1 MSSSVVQNDPDRM
14 TRQELR
20 AGLSLASIFALRML
34 GLFLILPVFAVAA
47 QKMPGGEDLTLV
59 GIALGAYG
67 LTQAALQ
74 LPFGMA
80 SDRYGRKKV
89 IVIGLLIFAA
99 GSFMAAA
106 APDIYWTIVGRALQ
120 GAGAISAA
128 VTALAADLTREQH
141 RTKTMALI
149 GSSIGLVFALSLVAA
164 PALDALIGLSGL
176 FILTGLLAL
185 AAIVLVRKVVP
196 EPPPAE
202 HHEHDPVGFLDVLL
216 DPQLLRLNFGILA
229 LHFIQMAMF
238 VVVPGA
244 LVASGGLPVAEHWK
258 VYLPVVLAS
267 FVLMLPPLFYAE
279 RRARIKPVFL
289 GSVFVLLLAQGGFLY
304 GSGKFNALVANLV
317 VFFVVFN
324 ILEASL
330 PSLVSRI
337 APPQAKGTALGIY
350 NTTQSFGL
358 FLGGAAGGV
367 LAKHY
372 GAAGVFGVGIALA
385 LLWLAIAVTMRAPP
399 VIALREFFI
408 QPQVDLE
415 RLREQLAGLP
425 GVREAVV
432 EPEKRIAYLK
442 VNLERWDERRVRQL
456 IGGEA

>member
-1 MSSSVVQNDPDRM
+1 M
-14 TRQELR
+14 TRLELR
-20 AGLSLASIFALRML
+20 AGASLASIFALRML
-34 GLFLILPVFAVAA
+34 GLFLILPVFAVSAR
-47 QKMPGGEDLTLV
+47 KLPGGDNLTLI

-80 SDRYGRKKV
+80 SDRYGRKRV

-99 GSFMAAA
+99 GSFVAALA
-106 APDIYWTIVGRALQ
+106 QDIWFTIFGRALQ

-141 RTKTMALI
+141 RTKVMALI
-149 GSSIGLVFALSLVAA
+149 GSSIGLMFALSLVAA
-164 PALDALIGLSGL
+164 PALDALFGLSGL
-176 FILTGLLAL
+176 FVLTGLLAL
-185 AAIVLVRKVVP
+185 AAILMVVKVVP
-196 EPPPAE
+196 EPPPAQHAHLE
-202 HHEHDPVGFLDVLL
+202 PVSFRDVLL
-216 DPQLLRLNFGILA
+216 HPQLLRLNLGILV

-244 LVASGGLPVAEHWK
+244 IISAGGLPVSEHWK

-267 FVLMLPPLFYAE
+267 FVLMLPPIFYAE
-279 RRARIKPVFL
+279 RRARIKPVFV
-289 GSVFVLLLAQGGFLY
+289 GSIFVLLLAQGGFLF
-304 GSGKFNALVANLV
+304 GSGRFTALVANLV

-358 FLGGAAGGV
+358 FLGGALGGV
-367 LAKHY
+367 LAQHF
-372 GAAGVFGVGIALA
+372 GPAGVFGVGIALA
-385 LLWLAIAVTMRAPP
+385 LLWLVFAVTMQAPA
-399 VIALREFFI
+399 VVALREFFI
-408 QPQVDLE
+408 QPHIDIETVRE
-415 RLREQLAGLP
+415 RLAALP

-432 EPEKRIAYLK
+432 EPEKRMAYLK
-442 VNLERWDERRVRQL
+442 VNLERWDERRLRQL
-456 IGGEA
+456 LGEGV

>member
-1 MSSSVVQNDPDRM
+1 MSSATSDRM

-47 QKMPGGEDLTLV
+47 GKLPGGDNLTLV
-59 GIALGAYG
+59 GIALGIYG

-80 SDRYGRKKV
+80 SDRYGRKRV

-99 GSFMAAA
+99 GSFIAAA
-106 APDIYWTIVGRALQ
+106 APDIWWTIFGRALQ

-141 RTKTMALI
+141 RTKVMALI
-149 GSSIGLVFALSLVAA
+149 GSSIGLMFALSLVAA
-164 PALDALIGLSGL
+164 PALNAVIGLSGI

-185 AAIVLVRKVVP
+185 AAIWLVARIVP
-196 EPPPAE
+196 DPPPAG
-202 HHEHDPVGFLDVLL
+202 HHDHAPVGFREVLL
-216 DPQLLRLNFGILA
+216 NPQLLRLNFGILT

-244 LVASGGLPVAEHWK
+244 LIATGGLPVSEHWK

-267 FVLMLPPLFYAE
+267 FVLMLPPIFYAE
-279 RRARIKPVFL
+279 RRARMKPVFV

-304 GSGKFNALVANLV
+304 GSGLFNALVANLV

-358 FLGGAAGGV
+358 FLGGAVGGI
-367 LAKHY
+367 LAQRY
-372 GAAGVFGVGIALA
+372 GASGVFGVGIALA
-385 LLWLAIAVTMRAPP
+385 LIWLLIAVTMQAPP
-399 VIALREFFI
+399 VVALREFFI
-408 QPQVDLE
+408 QPHVDIE
-415 RLREQLAGLP
+415 HLREQLAGLP

-456 IGGEA
+456 IGGGA

>member
-1 MSSSVVQNDPDRM
+1 MSSLSPDRM
-14 TRQELR
+14 TPLELR

-47 QKMPGGEDLTLV
+47 GHLPGGDNLTLV

-74 LPFGMA
+74 IPFGMA
-80 SDRYGRKKV
+80 SDRYGRKRV
-89 IVIGLLIFAA
+89 IVIGLLLFAA
-99 GSFMAAA
+99 GSFLAAA
-106 APDIYWTIVGRALQ
+106 APDIYWTIAGRALQ

-141 RTKTMALI
+141 RTKVMALI
-149 GSSIGLVFALSLVAA
+149 GSSIGLMFALSLVAA
-164 PALDALIGLSGL
+164 PALNAVIGLSGI

-185 AAIVLVRKVVP
+185 AAIWLVARIVP
-196 EPPPAE
+196 DPPPAE
-202 HHEHDPVGFLDVLL
+202 HHDHAPVGFMDVLMN
-216 DPQLLRLNFGILA
+216 PQLLRLNFGILA

-244 LVASGGLPVAEHWK
+244 IVATGGLPVSEHWK

-267 FVLMLPPLFYAE
+267 FVLMLPPIFYAE
-279 RRARIKPVFL
+279 RRARIKPVFV
-289 GSVFVLLLAQGGFLY
+289 GSVLILLLAQGGFLY
-304 GSGKFNALVANLV
+304 GSGMFRSLVANLV

-358 FLGGAAGGV
+358 FLGGAAGGW
-367 LAKHY
+367 LAQHY
-372 GAAGVFGVGIALA
+372 GAAGVFGVGIAFA
-385 LLWLAIAVTMRAPP
+385 LMWLAIAVTMQAPP
-399 VIALREFFI
+399 VVALREFII
-408 QPQVDLE
+408 QPHVDLE
-415 RLREQLAGLP
+415 MLGERLAGLP

-442 VNLERWDERRVRQL
+442 VNLERLDERRVRQL
-456 IGGEA
+456 LGGEA

>member
-1 MSSSVVQNDPDRM
+1 MSSANPDRM

-34 GLFLILPVFAVAA
+34 GLFLILPVFAVDAR
-47 QKMPGGEDLTLV
+47 QLPGGDNLTLV

-80 SDRYGRKKV
+80 SDRYGRKRV
-89 IVIGLLIFAA
+89 IVIGLAIFAL
-99 GSFMAAA
+99 GSFLAAA
-106 APDIYWTIVGRALQ
+106 APDIWWTIVGRALQ

-141 RTKTMALI
+141 RTKVMALI
-149 GSSIGLVFALSLVAA
+149 GSSIGLMFALSLVAA
-164 PALDALIGLSGL
+164 PALNAVIGLHGL
-176 FILTGLLAL
+176 FIVTGLLAL
-185 AAIVLVRKVVP
+185 AAIWLVAKVVP
-196 EPPPAE
+196 DPPPAE
-202 HHEHDPVGFLDVLL
+202 HHELEPVGFMDVLR
-216 DPQLLRLNFGILA
+216 DAQLARLNFGILA

-244 LVASGGLPVAEHWK
+244 IVAAGGIPVAGHWK
-258 VYLPVVLAS
+258 VYLPVVFAS
-267 FVLMLPPLFYAE
+267 FVLMLPPIFYAE
-279 RRARIKPVFL
+279 RRARLKPVFV
-289 GSVFVLLLAQGGFLY
+289 GSVLVLLLAQGGFLY

-350 NTTQSFGL
+350 NTTQSLGL
-358 FLGGAAGGV
+358 FLGGAAGGW
-367 LAKHY
+367 LAQHY
-372 GAAGVFGVGIALA
+372 GPTGVFGVGIALA
-385 LLWLAIAVTMRAPP
+385 LLWLAIAVTMQAPP
-399 VIALREFFI
+399 VVALREFII
-408 QPQVDLE
+408 QPHVDLDK
-415 RLREQLAGLP
+415 LREQLAEMP

-456 IGGEA
+456 IGGET

>member
-1 MSSSVVQNDPDRM
+1 MSQSSPDRM

-47 QKMPGGEDLTLV
+47 RQLPGGDSLTLV

-74 LPFGMA
+74 IPFGMA
-80 SDRYGRKKV
+80 SDRYGRKRV
-89 IVIGLLIFAA
+89 IVIGLLLFAA
-99 GSFMAAA
+99 GSFVAAA
-106 APDIYWTIVGRALQ
+106 APDIWWTIAGRCLQ

-141 RTKTMALI
+141 RTKVMALI
-149 GSSIGLVFALSLVAA
+149 GSSIGLMFALSLVAA
-164 PALDALIGLSGL
+164 PALNAVIGLHGL

-185 AAIVLVRKVVP
+185 AAIWLVAKVVP
-196 EPPPAE
+196 DPPPAE
-202 HHEHDPVGFLDVLL
+202 HHELEPVGFMDVLL
-216 DPQLLRLNFGILA
+216 DPQLARLNFGILT

-244 LVASGGLPVAEHWK
+244 IVATGGIPVAEHWK
-258 VYLPVVLAS
+258 IYLPVVLAS
-267 FVLMLPPLFYAE
+267 FVLMLPPIIYAE
-279 RRARIKPVFL
+279 RRARIKLVFVGAVL
-289 GSVFVLLLAQGGFLY
+289 VLLLAQGGFLY
-304 GSGKFNALVANLV
+304 GTGMFRSLVANLV

-324 ILEASL
+324 ILEATL

-358 FLGGAAGGV
+358 FAGGAAGGW
-367 LAKHY
+367 LAQHW

-399 VIALREFFI
+399 VVALREFII
-408 QPQVDLE
+408 QPHVDIE
-415 RLREQLAGLP
+415 NLREQLAGLP

-432 EPEKRIAYLK
+432 EKEKRIAYLK

>member
-1 MSSSVVQNDPDRM
+1 MSSANPDRM

-34 GLFLILPVFAVAA
+34 GLFLILPVFAVDAR
-47 QKMPGGEDLTLV
+47 QLPGGDNLTLV

-80 SDRYGRKKV
+80 SDRYGRKRV
-89 IVIGLLIFAA
+89 IVIGLAIFAL
-99 GSFMAAA
+99 GSFLAAA
-106 APDIYWTIVGRALQ
+106 APDIWWTIVGRALQ

-141 RTKTMALI
+141 RTKVMALI
-149 GSSIGLVFALSLVAA
+149 GSSIGLMFALSLVAA
-164 PALDALIGLSGL
+164 PALNAVIGLHGL
-176 FILTGLLAL
+176 FIVTGLLAL
-185 AAIVLVRKVVP
+185 AAIWLVAKVVP
-196 EPPPAE
+196 DPPPAE
-202 HHEHDPVGFLDVLL
+202 HHELEPVGFMDVLR
-216 DPQLLRLNFGILA
+216 DAQLARLNFGILA

-244 LVASGGLPVAEHWK
+244 IVAAGGIPVAGHWK
-258 VYLPVVLAS
+258 VYLPVVFAS
-267 FVLMLPPLFYAE
+267 FVLMLPPIFYAE
-279 RRARIKPVFL
+279 RRARLKPVFV
-289 GSVFVLLLAQGGFLY
+289 GSVLVLLLAQGGFLY

-358 FLGGAAGGV
+358 FLGGAAGGW
-367 LAKHY
+367 LAQHY
-372 GAAGVFGVGIALA
+372 GPAGVFGVGIALA
-385 LLWLAIAVTMRAPP
+385 LLWLAIAVTMQAPP
-399 VIALREFFI
+399 VVALREFII
-408 QPQVDLE
+408 QPHVDLDK
-415 RLREQLAGLP
+415 LREQLAEMP

-456 IGGEA
+456 IGGET

>member
-1 MSSSVVQNDPDRM
+1 M
-14 TRQELR
+14 TRLELR

-47 QKMPGGEDLTLV
+47 RDLPGGHNLTLI
-59 GIALGAYG
+59 GIALGVYG
-67 LTQAALQ
+67 LTQAVLQ
-74 LPFGMA
+74 IPFGMA
-80 SDRYGRKKV
+80 SDRYGRKRV
-89 IVIGLLIFAA
+89 IIIGLLLFAA
-99 GSFMAAA
+99 GSFLAAA
-106 APDIYWTIVGRALQ
+106 APDIWWTIFGRALQ

-141 RTKTMALI
+141 RTKVMALI
-149 GSSIGLVFALSLVAA
+149 GSSIGMMFALSMVAA
-164 PALDALIGLSGL
+164 PALNALVGLHGI
-176 FILTGLLAL
+176 FALTGFLAL
-185 AAIVLVRKVVP
+185 AAILMVVKVVP
-196 EPPPAE
+196 DPPPAE
-202 HHEHDPVGFLDVLL
+202 HHDHAPVGFREVLL
-216 DPQLLRLNFGILA
+216 NPQLMRLNFGIMT

-244 LVASGGLPVAEHWK
+244 IVATGGLAVSEHWK

-267 FVLMLPPLFYAE
+267 FVLMLPPIFYAE
-279 RRARIKPVFL
+279 RRARVKPVFV
-289 GSVFVLLLAQGGFLY
+289 GSVLVLLLAQGGFLF

-350 NTTQSFGL
+350 NTTQSLGL
-358 FLGGAAGGV
+358 FLGGALGGV
-367 LAKHY
+367 LAHQF

-385 LLWLAIAVTMRAPP
+385 LIWLVIAVTMQAPLT
-399 VIALREFFI
+399 VALREFFI
-408 QPQVDLE
+408 QPHVDIE
-415 RLREQLAGLP
+415 KLREQLAGLP

-432 EPEKRIAYLK
+432 EPEKRMAYLK
-442 VNLERWDERRVRQL
+442 VNLERWDERRVRRL
-456 IGGEA
+456 MGGEA

>member
-1 MSSSVVQNDPDRM
+1 MSSANPDRM

-34 GLFLILPVFAVAA
+34 GLFLILPVFAVDAR
-47 QKMPGGEDLTLV
+47 QLPGGDNLTLV

-80 SDRYGRKKV
+80 SDRYGRKRV
-89 IVIGLLIFAA
+89 IVIGLAIFAL
-99 GSFMAAA
+99 GSFLAAA
-106 APDIYWTIVGRALQ
+106 APDIWWTIVGRALQ

-141 RTKTMALI
+141 RTKVMALI
-149 GSSIGLVFALSLVAA
+149 GSSIGLMFALSLVAA
-164 PALDALIGLSGL
+164 PALNAVIGLHGL
-176 FILTGLLAL
+176 FIVTGLLAL
-185 AAIVLVRKVVP
+185 AAIWLVAKVVP
-196 EPPPAE
+196 DPPPAE
-202 HHEHDPVGFLDVLL
+202 HHELEPVGFMDVLR
-216 DPQLLRLNFGILA
+216 DAQLARLNFGILA

-244 LVASGGLPVAEHWK
+244 IVAAGGIPVAGHWK
-258 VYLPVVLAS
+258 VYLPVVFAS
-267 FVLMLPPLFYAE
+267 FVLMLPPIFYAE
-279 RRARIKPVFL
+279 RRARLKPVFV
-289 GSVFVLLLAQGGFLY
+289 GSVLVLLLAQGGFLY

-350 NTTQSFGL
+350 NTTQ
-358 FLGGAAGGV
+358 
-367 LAKHY
+367 
-372 GAAGVFGVGIALA
+372 
-385 LLWLAIAVTMRAPP
+385 
-399 VIALREFFI
+399 
-408 QPQVDLE
+408 
-415 RLREQLAGLP
+415 
-425 GVREAVV
+425 
-432 EPEKRIAYLK
+432 
-442 VNLERWDERRVRQL
+442 
-456 IGGEA
+456 

>member
-1 MSSSVVQNDPDRM
+1 MSSATSDRM

-47 QKMPGGEDLTLV
+47 GKLPGGDNLTLV
-59 GIALGAYG
+59 GIALGIYG

-80 SDRYGRKKV
+80 SDRYGRKRV
-89 IVIGLLIFAA
+89 IVIGLLLFAA
-99 GSFMAAA
+99 GSFLAAA
-106 APDIYWTIVGRALQ
+106 APDIYWTIAGRALQ

-141 RTKTMALI
+141 RTKVMALI
-149 GSSIGLVFALSLVAA
+149 GSSIGLMFALSLVAA
-164 PALDALIGLSGL
+164 PALNAVIGLSGI

-185 AAIVLVRKVVP
+185 AAIWLVAKIVP
-196 EPPPAE
+196 DPPPAE
-202 HHEHDPVGFLDVLL
+202 HHDHAPVGFMDVLMN
-216 DPQLLRLNFGILA
+216 PQLLRLNFGILA

-244 LVASGGLPVAEHWK
+244 IVATGGLPVSEHWK

-267 FVLMLPPLFYAE
+267 FVLMLPPIFYAE
-279 RRARIKPVFL
+279 RRARIKPVFV
-289 GSVFVLLLAQGGFLY
+289 GSVLILLLAQGGFLY
-304 GSGKFNALVANLV
+304 GSGMFRSLVANLV

-358 FLGGAAGGV
+358 FLGGAAGGW
-367 LAKHY
+367 LAQHY
-372 GAAGVFGVGIALA
+372 GAAGVFGVGIAFA
-385 LLWLAIAVTMRAPP
+385 LMWLAIAVTMQAPP
-399 VIALREFFI
+399 VVALREFII
-408 QPQVDLE
+408 QPHVDLE
-415 RLREQLAGLP
+415 MLGERLAGLP

-456 IGGEA
+456 LGGEA

>member
-1 MSSSVVQNDPDRM
+1 MSPEVAPNTPDRM

-47 QKMPGGEDLTLV
+47 GKLPGGDNLTLV
-59 GIALGAYG
+59 GIALGIYG

-74 LPFGMA
+74 IPFGMA
-80 SDRYGRKKV
+80 SDRYGRKRV
-89 IVIGLLIFAA
+89 IVIGLLIFAL
-99 GSFMAAA
+99 GSFVAAA
-106 APDIYWTIVGRALQ
+106 APDIWWTILGRALQ

-141 RTKTMALI
+141 RTKVMALI
-149 GSSIGLVFALSLVAA
+149 GSSIGLMFALSLVTA
-164 PALDALIGLSGL
+164 PALNSLVGLAGI
-176 FILTGLLAL
+176 FVLTGLLAL
-185 AAIVLVRKVVP
+185 AAIWLVARVVP
-196 EPPPAE
+196 DPPPAE
-202 HHEHDPVGFLDVLL
+202 HHEHDPIGFLDVLR
-216 DPQLLRLNFGILA
+216 DPQLARLNFGILA

-244 LVASGGLPVAEHWK
+244 IVASGGIPVAAHWK

-267 FVLMLPPLFYAE
+267 FVLMLPPIFYAE
-279 RRARIKPVFL
+279 RRARIKPVFV
-289 GSVFVLLLAQGGFLY
+289 GAVFVLVLAQGGFLY
-304 GSGKFNALVANLV
+304 GSHLFNALVANLV

-324 ILEASL
+324 ILEATL

-358 FLGGAAGGV
+358 FAGGAAGGW
-367 LAKHY
+367 LAQHW
-372 GAAGVFGVGIALA
+372 GATGVFGVGIVLA
-385 LLWLAIAVTMRAPP
+385 LLWLAIAATMQAPA
-399 VIALREFFI
+399 VVALREFI
-408 QPQVDLE
+408 VQPHVDIE
-415 RLREQLAGLP
+415 KLREQLAGLP

-432 EPEKRIAYLK
+432 VPEKRIAYLK
-442 VNLERWDERRVRQL
+442 VNLECWDERRVRQL

>member
-1 MSSSVVQNDPDRM
+1 M

-47 QKMPGGEDLTLV
+47 ARLPGGDDLTLV

-67 LTQAALQ
+67 LTQALLQ

-80 SDRYGRKKV
+80 SDRYGRKPV
-89 IVIGLLIFAA
+89 IVFGLLLFAA
-99 GSFMAAA
+99 GSFLAAA
-106 APDIYWTIVGRALQ
+106 APDIYWTILGRALQ

-141 RTKTMALI
+141 RTKVMALI
-149 GSSIGLVFALSLVAA
+149 GSSIGLMFALSLVTA
-164 PALDALIGLSGL
+164 PALNALIGLSGL
-176 FILTGLLAL
+176 FILTGGLAL
-185 AAIVLVRKVVP
+185 AAIWLVARVVP
-196 EPPPAE
+196 DPPPAE
-202 HHEHDPVGFLDVLL
+202 HHELEPVGFVDVLL
-216 DPQLLRLNFGILA
+216 DPQLARLNFGILA

-244 LVASGGLPVAEHWK
+244 LVASGGIPVAAHWK

-267 FVLMLPPLFYAE
+267 FVLMLPPIFYAE
-279 RRARIKPVFL
+279 RRARIKPVFV
-289 GSVFVLLLAQGGFLY
+289 GAVFVLLLAQGGFLY

-324 ILEASL
+324 ILEATL

-350 NTTQSFGL
+350 NTTQSLGL
-358 FLGGAAGGV
+358 FLGGAAGGW
-367 LAKHY
+367 LAQHW
-372 GAAGVFGVGIALA
+372 GASGVFGVGIVLA
-385 LLWLAIAVTMRAPP
+385 LLWLGVAATMQAPP
-399 VIALREFFI
+399 VVALREFI
-408 QPQVDLE
+408 VHPQVDIE
-415 RLREQLAGLP
+415 KLREQLAGLP

-432 EPEKRIAYLK
+432 EPEKRVAYLK

>member
-1 MSSSVVQNDPDRM
+1 MSPQAASSTPDRM
-14 TRQELR
+14 TRLELR

-47 QKMPGGEDLTLV
+47 RDLPGGHNLTLI
-59 GIALGAYG
+59 GIALGVYG
-67 LTQAALQ
+67 LTQAVLQ
-74 LPFGMA
+74 IPFGMA
-80 SDRYGRKKV
+80 SDRYGRKRV
-89 IVIGLLIFAA
+89 IIVGLLLFAA
-99 GSFMAAA
+99 GSFLAAA
-106 APDIYWTIVGRALQ
+106 APDIWWTIFGRALQ

-141 RTKTMALI
+141 RTKVMALI
-149 GSSIGLVFALSLVAA
+149 GSSIGMMFALSMVAA
-164 PALDALIGLSGL
+164 PALNALVGLHGI
-176 FILTGLLAL
+176 FALTGFLAL
-185 AAIVLVRKVVP
+185 AAILMVVKVVP
-196 EPPPAE
+196 DPPPAE
-202 HHEHDPVGFLDVLL
+202 HHDHAPVGFREVLL
-216 DPQLLRLNFGILA
+216 NPQLMRLNFGIMT

-244 LVASGGLPVAEHWK
+244 IVATGGLAVSEHWK

-267 FVLMLPPLFYAE
+267 FVLMLPPIFYAE
-279 RRARIKPVFL
+279 RRARVKPVFV
-289 GSVFVLLLAQGGFLY
+289 GSVLVLLLAQGGFLF

-350 NTTQSFGL
+350 NTTQSLGL
-358 FLGGAAGGV
+358 FLGGALGGV
-367 LAKHY
+367 LAHQF

-385 LLWLAIAVTMRAPP
+385 LIWLVIAVTMQAPLT
-399 VIALREFFI
+399 VALREFFI
-408 QPQVDLE
+408 QPHVDIE
-415 RLREQLAGLP
+415 KLREQLAGLP

-432 EPEKRIAYLK
+432 EPEKRMAYLK
-442 VNLERWDERRVRQL
+442 VNLERWDERRVRRL
-456 IGGEA
+456 MGGEA

>member
-1 MSSSVVQNDPDRM
+1 MSSANPDRM

-34 GLFLILPVFAVAA
+34 GLFLILPVFALAA
-47 QKMPGGEDLTLV
+47 QKLPGGDNLTLV
-59 GIALGAYG
+59 GVALGIYG

-106 APDIYWTIVGRALQ
+106 APDIWWTIVGRALQ

-141 RTKTMALI
+141 RTKVMALI
-149 GSSIGLVFALSLVAA
+149 GSSIGLMFALSLVAA
-164 PALDALIGLSGL
+164 PALNAVIGLHGI

-185 AAIVLVRKVVP
+185 AAILLVAKVVP
-196 EPPPAE
+196 DPPPAG
-202 HHEHDPVGFLDVLL
+202 HHDHAPVGFMDVLL
-216 DPQLLRLNFGILA
+216 NPQLMRLNFGILT

-244 LVASGGLPVAEHWK
+244 LVATGDLPVNEHWK

-267 FVLMLPPLFYAE
+267 FVLMLPPIFYAE
-279 RRARIKPVFL
+279 RRARIKPVFV
-289 GSVFVLLLAQGGFLY
+289 GSVLVLLLAQGGFLY
-304 GSGKFNALVANLV
+304 GSGLFNALVANLV

-350 NTTQSFGL
+350 NTTQSLGL
-358 FLGGAAGGV
+358 FLGGAVGGV

-385 LLWLAIAVTMRAPP
+385 LIWLVIAVTMQAPS
-399 VIALREFFI
+399 VVALREFCI

-415 RLREQLAGLP
+415 NLRERLAGLP

-432 EPEKRIAYLK
+432 EPEKRMAYLK

-456 IGGEA
+456 IEGEA

>member
-1 MSSSVVQNDPDRM
+1 M

-34 GLFLILPVFAVAA
+34 GLFLILPVFAVDAR
-47 QKMPGGEDLTLV
+47 QLPGGDNLTLV

-80 SDRYGRKKV
+80 SDRYGRKRV
-89 IVIGLLIFAA
+89 IVIGLAIFAL
-99 GSFMAAA
+99 GSFLAAA
-106 APDIYWTIVGRALQ
+106 APDIWWTIVGRALQ

-141 RTKTMALI
+141 RTKVMALI
-149 GSSIGLVFALSLVAA
+149 GSSIGLMFALSLVAA
-164 PALDALIGLSGL
+164 PALNAVIGLHGL
-176 FILTGLLAL
+176 FIVTGLLAL
-185 AAIVLVRKVVP
+185 AAIWLVAKVVP
-196 EPPPAE
+196 DPPPAE
-202 HHEHDPVGFLDVLL
+202 HHELEPVGFMDVLR
-216 DPQLLRLNFGILA
+216 DAQLARLNFGILA

-244 LVASGGLPVAEHWK
+244 IVAAGGIPVAGHWK
-258 VYLPVVLAS
+258 VYLPVVFAS
-267 FVLMLPPLFYAE
+267 FVLMLPPIFYAE
-279 RRARIKPVFL
+279 RRARLKPVFV
-289 GSVFVLLLAQGGFLY
+289 GSVLVLLLAQGGFLY

-350 NTTQSFGL
+350 NTTQSLGL
-358 FLGGAAGGV
+358 FLGGAAGGW
-367 LAKHY
+367 LAQHY
-372 GAAGVFGVGIALA
+372 GPAGVFGVGIALA
-385 LLWLAIAVTMRAPP
+385 LLWLAIAVTMQAPP
-399 VIALREFFI
+399 VVALRELSSSHTSTSTSCASSS
-408 QPQVDLE
+408 P
-415 RLREQLAGLP
+415 RCPACAR
-425 GVREAVV
+425 
-432 EPEKRIAYLK
+432 
-442 VNLERWDERRVRQL
+442 RWWSRRNGSL
-456 IGGEA
+456 I

>member
-1 MSSSVVQNDPDRM
+1 MISARPDRM

-47 QKMPGGEDLTLV
+47 GKLPGGNDLTLV

-89 IVIGLLIFAA
+89 IVIGLLVFAA
-99 GSFMAAA
+99 GSFVAAA
-106 APDIYWTIVGRALQ
+106 APDIGWTIVGRALQ

-141 RTKTMALI
+141 RTKVMALI
-149 GSSIGLVFALSLVAA
+149 GSSIGLMFALSLVAA
-164 PALDALIGLSGL
+164 PALDAVIGLSGL
-176 FILTGLLAL
+176 FVLTGLLAL
-185 AAIVLVRKVVP
+185 AAIWLVAKVVP
-196 EPPPAE
+196 DPPPAE
-202 HHEHDPVGFLDVLL
+202 HHEHDPVGFMDVLL
-216 DPQLLRLNFGILA
+216 DPQLMRLNFGILA

-244 LVASGGLPVAEHWK
+244 IVATGGIPVAGHWK

-267 FVLMLPPLFYAE
+267 FVLMLPPIFYAE

-289 GSVFVLLLAQGGFLY
+289 GSVFVLLLAQGGFLF

-350 NTTQSFGL
+350 NTTQAFGL
-358 FLGGAAGGV
+358 FLGGAAGGW
-367 LAKHY
+367 LAQHH

-385 LLWLAIAVTMRAPP
+385 LRWLGVAVTMRAPP
-399 VIALREFFI
+399 VIALREFLI
-408 QPQVDLE
+408 QPQVDLD
-415 RLREQLAGLP
+415 RLREQLADLP

-442 VNLERWDERRVRQL
+442 VNLERWDERRVRRL
-456 IGGEA
+456 LGGEA

>member
-1 MSSSVVQNDPDRM
+1 MSPEVAPNTPDRM
-14 TRQELR
+14 TRLELR

-34 GLFLILPVFAVAA
+34 GLFLILPVFALAA
-47 QKMPGGEDLTLV
+47 QKLPGGDNLTLV
-59 GIALGAYG
+59 GIALGIYG

-106 APDIYWTIVGRALQ
+106 APDIWWTIVGRALQ

-141 RTKTMALI
+141 RTKVMALI
-149 GSSIGLVFALSLVAA
+149 GSSIGLMFALSLVAA
-164 PALDALIGLSGL
+164 PALNAHVGLSGI

-185 AAIVLVRKVVP
+185 AAILLVAKVVP
-196 EPPPAE
+196 DPPPAE
-202 HHEHDPVGFLDVLL
+202 HHDPAPVGFMDVLL
-216 DPQLLRLNFGILA
+216 NPQLLRLNFGILT

-244 LVASGGLPVAEHWK
+244 IVATGDLPVSEHWK

-267 FVLMLPPLFYAE
+267 FVLMLPPIFYAE
-279 RRARIKPVFL
+279 RRARMKPVFV
-289 GSVFVLLLAQGGFLY
+289 GSVLVLLLAQGGFLY
-304 GSGKFNALVANLV
+304 GSGMFRSLVANLV

-350 NTTQSFGL
+350 NTTQSLGL

-367 LAKHY
+367 LAQHY

-385 LLWLAIAVTMRAPP
+385 LIWLVIAVTMQAPS
-399 VIALREFFI
+399 VVALREFCI
-408 QPQVDLE
+408 QPHVDLE
-415 RLREQLAGLP
+415 TLREQLAGLP

-432 EPEKRIAYLK
+432 EPERRMAYLK

>member
-1 MSSSVVQNDPDRM
+1 MSSANPDRM

-34 GLFLILPVFAVAA
+34 GLFLILPVFAVDAR
-47 QKMPGGEDLTLV
+47 QLPGGDNLTLV

-80 SDRYGRKKV
+80 SDRYGRKRV
-89 IVIGLLIFAA
+89 IVIGLAIFAL
-99 GSFMAAA
+99 GSFLAAA
-106 APDIYWTIVGRALQ
+106 APDIWWTIVGRALQ

-141 RTKTMALI
+141 RTKVMALI
-149 GSSIGLVFALSLVAA
+149 GSSIGLMFALSLVAA
-164 PALDALIGLSGL
+164 PALNAVIGLHGL
-176 FILTGLLAL
+176 FIVTGLLAL
-185 AAIVLVRKVVP
+185 AAIWLVAKVVP
-196 EPPPAE
+196 DPPPAE
-202 HHEHDPVGFLDVLL
+202 HHELEPVGFMDVLR
-216 DPQLLRLNFGILA
+216 DAQLARLNFGILA

-244 LVASGGLPVAEHWK
+244 IVAAGGIPVAGHWK
-258 VYLPVVLAS
+258 VYLPVVFAS
-267 FVLMLPPLFYAE
+267 FVLMLPPIFYAE
-279 RRARIKPVFL
+279 RRARLKPVFV
-289 GSVFVLLLAQGGFLY
+289 GSVLVLLLAQGGFLY

-350 NTTQSFGL
+350 NTTQSLGL
-358 FLGGAAGGV
+358 FLGGAAGGW
-367 LAKHY
+367 LAQHY
-372 GAAGVFGVGIALA
+372 GPAGVFGVGIALA
-385 LLWLAIAVTMRAPP
+385 LLWLAIAVTMQAPP
-399 VIALREFFI
+399 VVALREFII
-408 QPQVDLE
+408 QPHVDLDK
-415 RLREQLAGLP
+415 LREQLAEMP

-456 IGGEA
+456 IGGET

>member
-1 MSSSVVQNDPDRM
+1 M

-34 GLFLILPVFAVAA
+34 GLFLILPVFAVDAR
-47 QKMPGGEDLTLV
+47 QLPGGDNLTLV

-80 SDRYGRKKV
+80 SDRYGRKRV
-89 IVIGLLIFAA
+89 IVIGLAIFAL
-99 GSFMAAA
+99 GSFLAAA
-106 APDIYWTIVGRALQ
+106 APDIWWTIVGRALQ

-141 RTKTMALI
+141 RTKVMALI
-149 GSSIGLVFALSLVAA
+149 GSSIGLMFALSLVAA
-164 PALDALIGLSGL
+164 PALNAVIGLHGL
-176 FILTGLLAL
+176 FIVTGLLAL
-185 AAIVLVRKVVP
+185 AAIWLVAKVVP
-196 EPPPAE
+196 DPPPAE
-202 HHEHDPVGFLDVLL
+202 HHELEPVGFMDVLR
-216 DPQLLRLNFGILA
+216 DAQLARLNFGILA

-244 LVASGGLPVAEHWK
+244 IVAAGGIPVAGHWK
-258 VYLPVVLAS
+258 VYLPVVFAS
-267 FVLMLPPLFYAE
+267 FVLMLPPIFYAE
-279 RRARIKPVFL
+279 RRARLKPVFV
-289 GSVFVLLLAQGGFLY
+289 GSVLVLLLAQGGFLY

-350 NTTQSFGL
+350 NTTQSLGL
-358 FLGGAAGGV
+358 FLGGAAGGW
-367 LAKHY
+367 LAQHY
-372 GAAGVFGVGIALA
+372 GPAGVFGVGIALA
-385 LLWLAIAVTMRAPP
+385 LLWLAIAVTMQAPP
-399 VIALREFFI
+399 VVALREFII
-408 QPQVDLE
+408 QPHVDLDK
-415 RLREQLAGLP
+415 LREQLAEMP

-456 IGGEA
+456 IGGET

>member
-1 MSSSVVQNDPDRM
+1 MSPQVVPNAPDRM
-14 TRQELR
+14 TRLELR

-47 QKMPGGEDLTLV
+47 RDLPGGHNLTLI
-59 GIALGAYG
+59 GIALGVYG
-67 LTQAALQ
+67 LTQAVLQ
-74 LPFGMA
+74 IPFGMA
-80 SDRYGRKKV
+80 SDRYGRKRV
-89 IVIGLLIFAA
+89 IIVGLLLFAA
-99 GSFMAAA
+99 GSFLAAA
-106 APDIYWTIVGRALQ
+106 ATDIWWTIFGRALQ

-141 RTKTMALI
+141 RTKVMALI
-149 GSSIGLVFALSLVAA
+149 GSSIGLMFALSMVAA
-164 PALDALIGLSGL
+164 PALNALVGLHGI
-176 FILTGLLAL
+176 FALTGILAL
-185 AAIVLVRKVVP
+185 AAILMVVKVVP
-196 EPPPAE
+196 DPPPAE
-202 HHEHDPVGFLDVLL
+202 HHDHAPVGFRDVLL
-216 DPQLLRLNFGILA
+216 DPQLMRLNFGIMT

-244 LVASGGLPVAEHWK
+244 IVATGGLPVSEHWK

-267 FVLMLPPLFYAE
+267 FVLMLPPIFYAE
-279 RRARIKPVFL
+279 RRARIKPVFV
-289 GSVFVLLLAQGGFLY
+289 GSVLVLLLAQGGFLF

-330 PSLVSRI
+330 PSLVSRL

-350 NTTQSFGL
+350 NTTQSLGL

-367 LAKHY
+367 LAQHY

-385 LLWLAIAVTMRAPP
+385 LIWLVIAVTMQAPQT
-399 VIALREFFI
+399 VALREFFI
-408 QPQVDLE
+408 QPHVDIE
-415 RLREQLAGLP
+415 KLREQLASLP

-432 EPEKRIAYLK
+432 EPEKRMAYLK
-442 VNLERWDERRVRQL
+442 VNLERWDERRVRRL

>member
-1 MSSSVVQNDPDRM
+1 MISARPDRM

-47 QKMPGGEDLTLV
+47 GKLPGGNDLTLV

-89 IVIGLLIFAA
+89 IVIGLLVFAA
-99 GSFMAAA
+99 GSFVAAA
-106 APDIYWTIVGRALQ
+106 APDIWWTIVGRALQ

-141 RTKTMALI
+141 RTKVMALI
-149 GSSIGLVFALSLVAA
+149 GSSIGLMFALSLVAA
-164 PALDALIGLSGL
+164 PALDAVIGLSGL
-176 FILTGLLAL
+176 FVLTGLLAL
-185 AAIVLVRKVVP
+185 AAIWLVAKVVP
-196 EPPPAE
+196 DPPPAE
-202 HHEHDPVGFLDVLL
+202 HHEHDPVGFMDVLL
-216 DPQLLRLNFGILA
+216 DPQLMRLNFGILA

-244 LVASGGLPVAEHWK
+244 IVATGGIPVAGHWK

-267 FVLMLPPLFYAE
+267 FVLMLPPIFYAE

-289 GSVFVLLLAQGGFLY
+289 GSVFVLLLAQGGFLF

-350 NTTQSFGL
+350 NTTQAFGL
-358 FLGGAAGGV
+358 FLGGAAGGW
-367 LAKHY
+367 LAQHH

-385 LLWLAIAVTMRAPP
+385 LLWLGVAVTMRAPP
-399 VIALREFFI
+399 VIALREFLI
-408 QPQVDLE
+408 QPQVDLD
-415 RLREQLAGLP
+415 RLREQLADLP

-442 VNLERWDERRVRQL
+442 VNLERWDERRVRRL
-456 IGGEA
+456 LGGEA